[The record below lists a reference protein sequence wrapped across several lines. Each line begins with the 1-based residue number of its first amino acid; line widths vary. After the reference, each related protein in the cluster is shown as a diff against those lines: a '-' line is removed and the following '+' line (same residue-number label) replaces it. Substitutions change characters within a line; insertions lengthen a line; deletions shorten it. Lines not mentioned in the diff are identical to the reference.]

1 MVREMSSEK
10 ISANDSATDR
20 LRSLL
25 AQITYLTTRGELQWD
40 RQLQSAHRYARW
52 KNNLLILGPDVPPE
66 DSKTP
71 RYLFITPFDSP
82 DCIEINSDHQE
93 LGSAVL
99 TLVRAVEASTA
110 NKPPTDP
117 FAVSDDL
124 LSRLVE

>member
-1 MVREMSSEK
+1 MSSDK
-10 ISANDSATDR
+10 VSANDSATER

-25 AQITYLTTRGELQWD
+25 AQIISLTTAGKIQWD

-66 DSKTP
+66 DSSTP

-82 DCIEINSDHQE
+82 DCIEINSDHKE
-93 LGSAVL
+93 LGPAVL
-99 TLVRAVEASTA
+99 TLVRAVDASTA

-117 FAVSDDL
+117 FAVSDEL
-124 LSRLVE
+124 LSSLTE

>member
-1 MVREMSSEK
+1 MPLDKR
-10 ISANDSATDR
+10 SANDSATER

-82 DCIEINSDHQE
+82 DCIEINSDHKD
-93 LGSAVL
+93 LGPAVL

-117 FAVSDDL
+117 FAVSDEL
-124 LSRLVE
+124 LSRLTE

>member
-1 MVREMSSEK
+1 MPLDK
-10 ISANDSATDR
+10 ISANDSATEH

-25 AQITYLTTRGELQWD
+25 ARITYLTTQGELQWD

-52 KNNLLILGPDVPPE
+52 KNKLLILGPDAPPE

-82 DCIEINSDHQE
+82 DCVEINSDHKE
-93 LGSAVL
+93 LGPAVL
-99 TLVRAVEASTA
+99 TLMRAVEASTA
-110 NKPPTDP
+110 DKPPTDP
-117 FAVSDDL
+117 FAVSDEL

>member
-1 MVREMSSEK
+1 MPPNK
-10 ISANDSATDR
+10 ILTDDSATER
-20 LRSLL
+20 LRRLI
-25 AQITYLTTRGELQWD
+25 AQITYLTTQGELQWD

-82 DCIEINSDHQE
+82 DCIEINSDHKE
-93 LGSAVL
+93 LGPAVL

-117 FAVSDDL
+117 FAVSDEL

>member
-1 MVREMSSEK
+1 MSSNK
-10 ISANDSATDR
+10 ISANDSATER

-82 DCIEINSDHQE
+82 DCIEINSDHKE

-124 LSRLVE
+124 LTRLVE

>member
-1 MVREMSSEK
+1 MPSDKR
-10 ISANDSATDR
+10 SANDSATER
-20 LRSLL
+20 LRNLL
-25 AQITYLTTRGELQWD
+25 VQITYLTTQGQLQWD

-52 KNNLLILGPDVPPE
+52 KNNLLILGPDVPAE

-82 DCIEINSDHQE
+82 DCIEINSDHKE

-110 NKPPTDP
+110 DKPPTDP
-117 FAVSDDL
+117 FAVSDEL
-124 LSRLVE
+124 LSRLTE